1 MLPSVFAN
9 VQCRAGVKRGKSGPG
24 RAEGLNGRARQVG
37 GGERKYHVVITAQGT
52 AVHWQARV
60 HYYWYRKARP
70 PSVSAPLAWSPCLQ
84 KGTGASE
91 GRSKKQLLPAC
102 KAVWE

>member
-1 MLPSVFAN
+1 
-9 VQCRAGVKRGKSGPG
+9 
-24 RAEGLNGRARQVG
+24 VG

-70 PSVSAPLAWSPCLQ
+70 AGATPSVCERALALSSACAGRRCADLRALVELA
-84 KGTGASE
+84 
-91 GRSKKQLLPAC
+91 AC
-102 KAVWE
+102 EAVWE